1 MVQKTGIS
9 NDWLKR
15 YRSDYKQMFEYIDS
29 ESPEKLFDNLIV
41 SDEVVVEVKRLM
53 SEALIEDY
61 NIGDDGERSKLFK
74 KFDYLLSVSGQF
86 EDKYDFFGFVYLFSR
101 VMDNLRF
108 SKTFSDSKT
117 ISTPEILKALKEII
131 NFYSEDV
138 ALKLI
143 GLFTRAEGTLHNR
156 IYQFSKIL
164 TDIVNN
170 KALSTHPLTSWI
182 HFSNYVPFS
191 SVYFKITFNVKNKTF
206 KVAKHKEDD
215 FSGNELTVYNDSLI
229 FRTEDNFEFLGFTD
243 EIKSGDIELVKVY
256 AQMMEM
262 KLLSHRFDDDF
273 DLKPLLENLFLNKNQ
288 NIWVSEI
295 RRHSRMIIETIISEC
310 LKTDNKSLDD
320 FLKEQIKFNTIPQY
334 KELIYLF
341 EDDDQKNPR
350 KIIEKKT

>member
-74 KFDYLLSVSGQF
+74 KFDHLLSVSEQF
-86 EDKYDFFGFVYLFSR
+86 EDKYNFFFFVYLFSR

-108 SKTFSDSKT
+108 STVFKDDKV
-117 ISTPEILKALKEII
+117 ISTPETLKALKNILS
-131 NFYSEDV
+131 FYDEEV

-143 GLFTRAEGTLHNR
+143 GLFTSAEGTLHNR

-191 SVYFKITFNVKNKTF
+191 SVYFKITFDVENKTF
-206 KVAKHKEDD
+206 KVAKHRDD
-215 FSGNELTVYNDSLI
+215 SFGDSEITVYNNALI
-229 FRTEDNFEFLGFTD
+229 FRADDNYEFLCFND
-243 EIKSGDIELVKVY
+243 EIKSDDVELVKVY

-262 KLLSHRFDDDF
+262 KLSSHRFNDNF
-273 DLKPLLENLFLNKNQ
+273 DLKPLLENLFLNGNQ
-288 NIWVSEI
+288 KVWLSEI
-295 RRHSRMIIETIISEC
+295 SRHSQLIIETVISEC
-310 LKTDNKSLDD
+310 LKTNNKSLDN
-320 FLKEQIKFNTIPQY
+320 FIKEQIKFNTIPQY
-334 KELIYLF
+334 PELMYLF
-341 EDDDQKNPR
+341 EDDD
-350 KIIEKKT
+350 

>member
-74 KFDYLLSVSGQF
+74 KFDHLLSVSEQF
-86 EDKYDFFGFVYLFSR
+86 EDKYNFFFFVYLFSR

-108 SKTFSDSKT
+108 STVFKDDKV
-117 ISTPEILKALKEII
+117 ISTPETLKALKNILS
-131 NFYSEDV
+131 FYDEEV

-143 GLFTRAEGTLHNR
+143 GLFTSAEETLHNR
-156 IYQFSKIL
+156 IYQFAKVL

-170 KALSTHPLTSWI
+170 RTLPTHPLTSWI
-182 HFSNYVPFS
+182 HFSNYIPFS
-191 SVYFKITFNVKNKTF
+191 SVYFKITFDVKNKTF
-206 KVAKHKEDD
+206 KVAKHREDD
-215 FSGNELTVYNDSLI
+215 FSGNKITVYNNALI
-229 FRTEDNFEFLGFTD
+229 LRTDDNYEFLSFTD
-243 EIKSGDIELVKVY
+243 EIKSGDVELIKLY

-273 DLKPLLENLFLNKNQ
+273 DLKPLLENLFLSGNQ
-288 NIWVSEI
+288 MVWISEI
-295 RRHSRMIIETIISEC
+295 RRHSRMIIETVISEC
-310 LKTDNKSLDD
+310 LKSNNKSLDN
-320 FLKEQIKFNTIPQY
+320 FIKEQVKFNTIPQY
-334 KELIYLF
+334 PELMYLF
-341 EDDDQKNPR
+341 EDAD
-350 KIIEKKT
+350 

>member
-53 SEALIEDY
+53 SEALIKDY
-61 NIGDDGERSKLFK
+61 NIGDDDERSKLFK
-74 KFDYLLSVSGQF
+74 KFDYLLSVSDQF

-108 SKTFSDSKT
+108 STVFKDDKVIT
-117 ISTPEILKALKEII
+117 TPETLKALKDLLG
-131 NFYSEDV
+131 FYDEEV

-156 IYQFSKIL
+156 IYQFSKVL

-170 KALSTHPLTSWI
+170 KTLSTHPLTSWI
-182 HFSNYVPFS
+182 HFSNYSPFA
-191 SVYFKITFNVKNKTF
+191 SVYFKITFDVKNKTF
-206 KVAKHKEDD
+206 KVAKHKEDN
-215 FSGNELTVYNDSLI
+215 FLGNELTVYNDSLI
-229 FRTEDNFEFLGFTD
+229 FRTENNFEFLGFTN
-243 EIKSGDIELVKVY
+243 EIKPGDIELVKVY

-288 NIWVSEI
+288 NIWISEI
-295 RRHSRMIIETIISEC
+295 HRHSRMIIETIISEC
-310 LKTDNKSLDD
+310 LKIDNKSLDN

-334 KELIYLF
+334 PELMYLF
-341 EDDDQKNPR
+341 EGDDS
-350 KIIEKKT
+350 